1 MDDTAHQERTDL
13 ELVYAGMG
21 AGVVR
26 LIGATLFFLPRRRQ
40 CDAVAA

>member
-1 MDDTAHQERTDL
+1 MDDTAHQEGADG
-13 ELVYAGMG
+13 ELVYAGIG

-26 LIGATLFFLPRRRQ
+26 LIGATLFFLRRCRQ

>member
-1 MDDTAHQERTDL
+1 LDDTAHQERSDQ

-26 LIGATLFFLPRRRQ
+26 LIGAPLFFLRRRR
-40 CDAVAA
+40 DAVAA